1 MPTLVQPASST
12 SPKHAAITRAIRPPR
27 WLLLFLRRLGCQVA
41 PDPRLCAPAS
51 RLVCL
56 CRKEVFHVRET
67 AKTVPHPSEGGPA
80 GRRSVEE
87 RLGTAGFQSGLTT
100 PIARGGGASPW
111 PGASTQS
118 RGLLPLT

>member
-12 SPKHAAITRAIRPPR
+12 SPRHAAITRAIRPPR

-67 AKTVPHPSEGGPA
+67 AKTVPYPSEGGPS
-80 GRRSVEE
+80 RRGSVGG
-87 RLGTAGFQSGLTT
+87 RLGTGGFSAGLA
-100 PIARGGGASPW
+100 PPDARGGGGP
-111 PGASTQS
+111 
-118 RGLLPLT
+118 RV

>member
-12 SPKHAAITRAIRPPR
+12 SPRHAAITRAIRPPR

-67 AKTVPHPSEGGPA
+67 AKTVPHPSEGGLA

-87 RLGTAGFQSGLTT
+87 RLVTAGFSSVFTT
-100 PIARGGGASPW
+100 PIARGGGAP
-111 PGASTQS
+111 PGAGPGALS
-118 RGLLPLT
+118 GGF